1 MKEKK
6 IYLSMFC
13 TAEEILES
21 NPQKIRGWLAR
32 LIQLTNESDIPESK
46 WTALLNALSARA
58 DDWQNEYKLDPEPIF
73 LELSNV
79 YWDAW
84 DEANEAYLNIYEP

>member
-1 MKEKK
+1 MKEKQ
-6 IYLSMFC
+6 IYMSMFC

-46 WTALLNALSARA
+46 WTALLNALAERA
-58 DDWQNEYKLDPEPIF
+58 DDWHREYECDQEHIF
-73 LELSNV
+73 LELSDV

-84 DEANEAYLNIYEP
+84 DEANEAYLNIYDE